1 MVGPRFV
8 ALAGDH
14 AGVVGAR
21 AIGVVASTDGPRA
34 GYGPGIAILMTA
46 PGGQLGS
53 FESPEANLVQLLE
66 LED

>member
-1 MVGPRFV
+1 V
-8 ALAGDH
+8 AMEDTDSRYNHGYLR
-14 AGVVGAR
+14 GAR

-53 FESPEANLVQLLE
+53 FEVADANLVELLD